1 MRRYVGLVGV
11 AALVLGV
18 ATLVPSAG
26 AGADDGGRPFRLELS
41 GANEFNA
48 SGAPINP
55 HGDADRGTGEIRI
68 NYGLG
73 EVCYEFG
80 PITQTAG
87 EPLPR
92 DAHIHRAPEGFGGPI
107 VIPLFDVSTAPTSYP
122 TESTCVEED
131 DKALLKEIIQHPERF
146 YVNLHNAP
154 VHAGGVMRDQL
165 RK

>member
-1 MRRYVGLVGV
+1 MRRYVGLVG
-11 AALVLGV
+11 AAGLVLLV
-18 ATLVPSAG
+18 VTLVPGAG

-41 GANEFNA
+41 GSQEFNA
-48 SGAPINP
+48 AGAPINA

-80 PITQTAG
+80 AITMTAG

-92 DAHIHRAPEGFGGPI
+92 DAHIHRGEPGFGGPI
-107 VIPLFDVSTAPTSYP
+107 VIPLFSATTAPTSYP
-122 TESTCVEED
+122 TESTCVEWS
-131 DKALLKEIIQHPERF
+131 DKALLKEVIQHPERF

-165 RK
+165 HK

>member
-1 MRRYVGLVGV
+1 MRRYVGLAGV
-11 AALVLGV
+11 AALTMGV
-18 ATLVPSAG
+18 ALLVPGVG

-41 GANEFNA
+41 GAKEFNTA
-48 SGAPINP
+48 GAPINA
-55 HGDADRGTGEIRI
+55 HGAADHGTGEIRI

-80 PITQTAG
+80 AITMTAG
-87 EPLPR
+87 EPLPK

-107 VIPLFDVSTAPTSYP
+107 VVPLFSAATAPTAYP
-122 TESTCVEED
+122 TDSTCVEFG
-131 DKALLKEIIQHPERF
+131 DKALLKEIIQHPDRF